1 MMLGGATLFSIG
13 INKTSTINKYLV
25 YQKTIEPLKMA
36 AEKSQQ
42 KITALCWRKIS
53 SIISYYFQI
62 EKSDVRTFM

>member
-25 YQKTIEPLKMA
+25 YQKIIEPLKMT
-36 AEKSQQ
+36 AEKRQ
-42 KITALCWRKIS
+42 KIATLCWRKIS

-62 EKSDVRTFM
+62 EKSDVRSCEK